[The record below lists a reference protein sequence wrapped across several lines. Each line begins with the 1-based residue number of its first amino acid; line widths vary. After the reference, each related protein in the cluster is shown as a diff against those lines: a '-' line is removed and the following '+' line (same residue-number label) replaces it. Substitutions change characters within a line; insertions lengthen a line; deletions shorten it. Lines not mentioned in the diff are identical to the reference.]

1 MILTLNDSLWS
12 GELILLSITT
22 IIVFELYML
31 LITCGYLYI
40 YGLTSIVLLI
50 SVS

>member
-1 MILTLNDSLWS
+1 MVLTLNDWLRC
-12 GELILLSITT
+12 GELVLLSITT